1 MAIKRKKTKRYV
13 DEQTKLMSLMLEFAL
28 RTQEQSIFNGQTTY
42 LICGSRTE
50 EGGKRKY
57 QIRDDR
63 GNEEQFERTVTPIV
77 FEDAQSL
84 VASEHQVPV
93 ALLDSRSVSSRVSD
107 YTLDVEQRLEA
118 LREWLADD
126 VQSVASYLLAELERT
141 DVEPVWR
148 RIVIY
153 AVDTIRFEDVATRA
167 SLATALLHHA
177 SELRQSNS
185 PEDLP
190 AAMCAIRR
198 AGSILPEDRV
208 DELLPFLN
216 RVGYVDTR
224 LVTLQA
230 IVAIYSSAPPNRD
243 LTTIADRAGDL
254 AMKHWDLDVFQAGDI
269 SALAIEATLVAA
281 MLGCRQ
287 LSQIADLANGVSRR
301 LLMKRL
307 KTKLDA
313 VASAW
318 DSNSVSP
325 DQVGRLQ
332 EIAGKLLLN

>member
-1 MAIKRKKTKRYV
+1 M
-13 DEQTKLMSLMLEFAL
+13 
-28 RTQEQSIFNGQTTY
+28 
-42 LICGSRTE
+42 
-50 EGGKRKY
+50 
-57 QIRDDR
+57 
-63 GNEEQFERTVTPIV
+63 
-77 FEDAQSL
+77 
-84 VASEHQVPV
+84 
-93 ALLDSRSVSSRVSD
+93 
-107 YTLDVEQRLEA
+107 QRLEA
-118 LREWLADD
+118 LREWIADD
-126 VQSVASYLLAELERT
+126 PAAAGQYLIAELNQPSL
-141 DVEPVWR
+141 EPDWR

-153 AVDTIRFEDVATRA
+153 AVDAIRFEDLAIRG

-185 PEDLP
+185 PDDLP

-208 DELLPFLN
+208 DELLPFMN
-216 RVGYVDTR
+216 PMGFVDTR

-230 IVAIYSSAPPNRD
+230 IVAIYSAAPPNRD
-243 LTTIADRAGDL
+243 LTSIADRAGDL
-254 AMKHWDLDVFQAGDI
+254 AMKHWDLDVFQAGGI
-269 SALAIEATLVAA
+269 SALAIEATLVAT

-318 DSNSVSP
+318 ESNGASASHVA
-325 DQVGRLQ
+325 RLR
-332 EIAGKLLLN
+332 EFAGKLLVN